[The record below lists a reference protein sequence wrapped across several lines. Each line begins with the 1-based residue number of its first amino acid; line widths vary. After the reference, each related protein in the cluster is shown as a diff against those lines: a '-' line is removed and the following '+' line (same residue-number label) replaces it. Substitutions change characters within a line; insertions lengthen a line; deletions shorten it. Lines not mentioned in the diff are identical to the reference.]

1 MQTFAGSSGG
11 TLVQV
16 ECSRAKNIQPLSCCP
31 HEQERLLLPNTMLH
45 VLHAVP
51 RAHVSTLFVHMDA
64 CLPANVDLVV
74 TTETA
79 RPVGSGL

>member
-1 MQTFAGSSGG
+1 
-11 TLVQV
+11 
-16 ECSRAKNIQPLSCCP
+16 
-31 HEQERLLLPNTMLH
+31 MLH